1 MMDGSLHDV
10 VLCCCVLGDGGY
22 NDLIRGMSALL
33 FAF

>member
-10 VLCCCVLGDGGY
+10 VLCCVLGDGGY